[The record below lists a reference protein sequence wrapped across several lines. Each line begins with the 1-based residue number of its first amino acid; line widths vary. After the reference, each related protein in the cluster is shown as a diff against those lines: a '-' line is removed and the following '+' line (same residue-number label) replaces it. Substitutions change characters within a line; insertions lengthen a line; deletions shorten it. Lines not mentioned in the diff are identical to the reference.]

1 MEKGI
6 NVQFYWN
13 KESNNN
19 PIESN
24 TTNQLNNNLTVKHSQ
39 APARVKV
46 ELLAASAKNRFLI
59 SLSNLC
65 QVLIDVK
72 YTRGWQVGL
81 KKNLQDSAVN
91 PVIYTT
97 QKMKFPVK
105 DLFNIVSKSAVIQI
119 CSYSLKIF
127 LTKKFIFCAWICAIN
142 R

>member
-6 NVQFYWN
+6 NVQFCY
-13 KESNNN
+13 NN

-72 YTRGWQVGL
+72 YTRG
-81 KKNLQDSAVN
+81 
-91 PVIYTT
+91 
-97 QKMKFPVK
+97 
-105 DLFNIVSKSAVIQI
+105 
-119 CSYSLKIF
+119 
-127 LTKKFIFCAWICAIN
+127 
-142 R
+142 